1 LEEPATFKSIR
12 ATARM
17 AKTDLP
23 FSPSEG
29 VVLGGE
35 EHVVESSISGG
46 SPKRSLKK
54 KRGASQL
61 RKAPQAPKRF
71 KSSYICFFMAKQ
83 PEIKEELGDRATVT
97 EISKRSAE
105 MWRNLPA
112 EKRAHWDEV
121 AAKDKERYLHEKA
134 TYKGP
139 WQVPWKRAK
148 KDPSAPKRPMSAFLY
163 FSQGRRKTIKDQN
176 PEIKNTQV
184 SRLLGEMWR
193 NASEED
199 RKPYVDK
206 EKKEREKYKV
216 AIADWRKE
224 FEAKKE
230 EQRQQQEAQQS
241 MGWSQAGS
249 YAQEGVDMGNSQIQ
263 YSQHHPSYMTPTGY
277 APYPGA
283 YGYGSPYPPQP
294 MYQFPTNGKQ
304 PVILGPN
311 GMPHYHQPNQSQY
324 APQAQAPI
332 AALDDGQSSAPEA
345 TNYDFIPQTAG

>member
-1 LEEPATFKSIR
+1 
-12 ATARM
+12 
-17 AKTDLP
+17 
-23 FSPSEG
+23 
-29 VVLGGE
+29 
-35 EHVVESSISGG
+35 
-46 SPKRSLKK
+46 
-54 KRGASQL
+54 
-61 RKAPQAPKRF
+61 
-71 KSSYICFFMAKQ
+71 
-83 PEIKEELGDRATVT
+83 
-97 EISKRSAE
+97 
-105 MWRNLPA
+105 
-112 EKRAHWDEV
+112 
-121 AAKDKERYLHEKA
+121 
-134 TYKGP
+134 
-139 WQVPWKRAK
+139 
-148 KDPSAPKRPMSAFLY
+148 MSAFLY

-283 YGYGSPYPPQP
+283 YGYGESPFGWSFAAIASSEVIQPHHFSAGSPYPPQP